1 MLLDSLFANFPE
13 LACSYDRSEVV
24 LLDCRA
30 LNDGNQDWR
39 LRGHAGYH
47 PKNLA
52 GLLDSSAWNELWH
65 DAYTRVKSVLES
77 GDASKVL
84 VVCYCRV
91 GRHRSVG
98 VRHLM
103 HHCFSAMDFQNVISQ
118 DLCSGRLWS
127 RLCDG
132 QHARC
137 VECHPCG
144 LDFEL
149 AESVR
154 ENALRQW
161 LAYDWSFLRG
171 MVAGAGVGCSLG
183 HDGQEIVTSECVVEG
198 NGYSSDGAGLN
209 FVGDSDAC
217 VVGGYS

>member
-1 MLLDSLFANFPE
+1 M
-13 LACSYDRSEVV
+13 

-52 GLLDSSAWNELWH
+52 GLLDSSAWNEVWH
-65 DAYTRVKSVLES
+65 DAYTRVKSVLER

-103 HHCFSAMDFQNVISQ
+103 HH
-118 DLCSGRLWS
+118 
-127 RLCDG
+127 
-132 QHARC
+132 
-137 VECHPCG
+137 
-144 LDFEL
+144 
-149 AESVR
+149 
-154 ENALRQW
+154 
-161 LAYDWSFLRG
+161 
-171 MVAGAGVGCSLG
+171 
-183 HDGQEIVTSECVVEG
+183 
-198 NGYSSDGAGLN
+198 
-209 FVGDSDAC
+209 
-217 VVGGYS
+217 